1 MKIKDHNG
9 LLKDVLAIQIE
20 RNAQPEY
27 AQNAIYCVYFKDTT
41 FSYFEEGVD
50 VIEVSGDFSTFVKL
64 YNTEL
69 MTNALQTVLNTF
81 DHYPDRLVTVQTKQ
95 QVLQNIRELL
105 ERVEHG

>member
-69 MTNALQTVLNTF
+69 MTNALQRVLDTF

-95 QVLQNIRELL
+95 QVLQNIREIL

>member
-1 MKIKDHNG
+1 MKIKDDNG
-9 LLKDVLAIQIE
+9 LLKEVLTVQIE

-27 AQNAIYCVYFKDTT
+27 GQNAIYCVHFKDTT

-69 MTNALQTVLNTF
+69 MVNALQRVLDTF
-81 DHYPDRLVTVQTKQ
+81 DHYPDRLVTTHTKR
-95 QVLQNIRELL
+95 QVLHEIRKLL

>member
-9 LLKDVLAIQIE
+9 LLKDVLAFQIE

-27 AQNAIYCVYFKDTT
+27 AQNAIYCVHFKDTT
-41 FSYFEEGVD
+41 FSYFEEGID
-50 VIEVSGDFSTFVKL
+50 VIEVSGDFSIFVKL

-69 MTNALQTVLNTF
+69 MINALQRVLDTF

>member
-9 LLKDVLAIQIE
+9 LFKEVLTVQIE

-27 AQNAIYCVYFKDTT
+27 GQNAVYCVHFKDTT
-41 FSYFEEGVD
+41 YSYFEDGVD
-50 VIEVSGDFSTFVKL
+50 IIEVNGDFSTFVKL

-69 MTNALQTVLNTF
+69 MINALQRVLDTF
-81 DHYPDRLVTVQTKQ
+81 DHYPNRMVTVQTKQ

>member
-1 MKIKDHNG
+1 
-9 LLKDVLAIQIE
+9 E

-27 AQNAIYCVYFKDTT
+27 AQNAIYCVHFKDT
-41 FSYFEEGVD
+41 
-50 VIEVSGDFSTFVKL
+50 TFVKL

-69 MTNALQTVLNTF
+69 MINALQRVLDTF

-95 QVLQNIRELL
+95 QVLQSIRELL